1 MEGYLDAFNPK
12 ESVTPAGIFSSRV
25 EVRDAIKF
33 DHLTLASFVFVCGSF
48 HFEYINTSL

>member
-33 DHLTLASFVFVCGSF
+33 DHLTLASFVFCMWKLSF
-48 HFEYINTSL
+48 